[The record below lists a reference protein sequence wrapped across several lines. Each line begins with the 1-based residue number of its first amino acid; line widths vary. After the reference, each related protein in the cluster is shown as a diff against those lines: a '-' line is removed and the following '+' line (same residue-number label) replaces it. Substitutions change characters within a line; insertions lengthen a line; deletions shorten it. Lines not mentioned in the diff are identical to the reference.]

1 MTMSVVIL
9 AGGFIFLL
17 ASCSDQ
23 SECHECHI
31 AYQNANNIEIEY
43 ELGEYCESNLQ
54 DLETNGYEL
63 TEQQIQNWKSEDDD
77 LQQEVMDEV
86 DFELV
91 HDKVME
97 DGDWPELTEE

>member
-1 MTMSVVIL
+1 MAKLRRKVI
-9 AGGFIFLL
+9 ITTVRWE
-17 ASCSDQ
+17 DT
-23 SECHECHI
+23 E
-31 AYQNANNIEIEY
+31 
-43 ELGEYCESNLQ
+43 
-54 DLETNGYEL
+54 EL
-63 TEQQIQNWKSEDDD
+63 TEDQVKRWKSGDDD